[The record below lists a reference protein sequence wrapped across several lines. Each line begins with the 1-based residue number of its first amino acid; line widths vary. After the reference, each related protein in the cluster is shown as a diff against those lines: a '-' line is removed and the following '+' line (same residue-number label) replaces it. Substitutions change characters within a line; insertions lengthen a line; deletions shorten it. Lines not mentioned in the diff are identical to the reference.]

1 MLPDDLVPLADAAR
15 MSERSTR
22 TLRRW
27 VTAGK
32 LQRFEGP
39 PPDNGGSGVALV
51 SASAVHAL
59 VITEGQSA
67 RQAELVTGGHT
78 AGQVQG
84 RGVSERPDI
93 MDTRQDSAAAELA
106 ELRGRIVE
114 AELRGQVATL
124 RAELASQADRMA
136 DLRGQVTDAR
146 ATAEDWRARHDAAR
160 AELDAL
166 RSTLHQRDGVPWWRR
181 LLGGPVAGL
190 PGPADG

>member
-1 MLPDDLVPLADAAR
+1 MAPDDLVPLTDAAR
-15 MSERSTR
+15 MVERSAR

-51 SASAVHAL
+51 SARAVHAL
-59 VITEGQSA
+59 VVAEGQEA
-67 RQAELVTGGHT
+67 RQPGPDT
-78 AGQVQG
+78 AGQGQG
-84 RGVSERPDI
+84 RGGAPQPDI
-93 MDTRQDSAAAELA
+93 MDKGPDTPAAVQLA
-106 ELRGRIVE
+106 ELRAAVTE
-114 AELRGQVATL
+114 ADLRGQLATV
-124 RAELASQADRMA
+124 RAERDALADRLA

-160 AELDAL
+160 AELEGL
-166 RSTLHQRDGVPWWRR
+166 RQELHQRGGVSWWRR
-181 LLGGPVAGL
+181 LIGGPVAGL